1 MRRELF
7 PLLVTKMNNCVT
19 IFSFILDARGKLVA
33 IMANKK
39 YMIRNKKRKFCGW
52 YTTMATNQSATAH
65 NVRQTVN
72 DKEIN
77 CSTSKRKLQDN
88 L

>member
-1 MRRELF
+1 MRREFF
-7 PLLVTKMNNCVT
+7 PLIVTKMNNCVT

-39 YMIRNKKRKFCGW
+39 YKIRNKKRKFCGW

-65 NVRQTVN
+65 NKKYQLMI
-72 DKEIN
+72 K
-77 CSTSKRKLQDN
+77 K
-88 L
+88 